1 MSAITYGAVDVYVL
15 ALPSDLPDAGVV
27 AALADL
33 EASGTVRVIDFLVVS
48 KDAAGDVTVLEI
60 EDVEDGFGLQAGL
73 EQLGILGD
81 EDVEEL
87 VELVEPGTSAA
98 IVAIEMRWMRDLSQ
112 RVQESG
118 AEVLQVERIPAAVV
132 NALVDQLDGDE

>member
-1 MSAITYGAVDVYVL
+1 MSATTYGAVDVYLL
-15 ALPSDLPDAGVV
+15 ALPSDRPDGAVM

-33 EASGTVRVIDFLVVS
+33 ESSGTVRVIDFLIVS
-48 KDAAGDVTVLEI
+48 KDAAGDVTVVEI
-60 EDVEDGFGLQAGL
+60 EDVEDGFGLEASL

-98 IVAIEMRWMRDLSQ
+98 VVAIEMRWMRDLAE
-112 RVQESG
+112 RVRSSG
-118 AEVLQVERIPAAVV
+118 AEVLQVERVPAAVV
-132 NALVDQLDGDE
+132 NALVDQLDGE